1 MERAAFYVSCIVR
14 AYRYNISTPRFFEW
28 RTLSAGVWTKGSLSR
43 QLLSSLL
50 LLFSVC
56 ESSNSLEMEERSHHA
71 LMIVDNCVPL
81 EDSLAGEPD
90 CVTIRLPGESG
101 DGVGVVAVRDIP
113 RDVCFGP
120 LLKEE
125 EEEEEGT
132 SSLWMRVS
140 RSGLK
145 RPPFCQR
152 HQ

>member
-1 MERAAFYVSCIVR
+1 MKRAAFYVSCIVR
-14 AYRYNISTPRFFEW
+14 AYHYDSSTPRFFEW
-28 RTLSAGVWTKGSLSR
+28 RTLGAGVWTKGSWIR
-43 QLLSSLL
+43 QALSSLL

-56 ESSNSLEMEERSHHA
+56 ESSDSLEMEERPHHP
-71 LMIVDNCVPL
+71 LVIVDNCVPL

-125 EEEEEGT
+125 EEEEGT
-132 SSLWMRVS
+132 SSLWMQVS
-140 RSGLK
+140 RGIV
-145 RPPFCQR
+145 
-152 HQ
+152 